1 MIRQMSYVAWLRSR
15 VGHRNVF
22 LAGTAVVV
30 RDRDRKVL
38 LRRRGDD
45 GTWALPGGVL
55 ERRERL
61 VDNARRAVREEAGHE
76 LGDLRLV
83 GVYSEPDT
91 DANYPYGDQVQ
102 QFIVAFEADTA
113 SPAVGID
120 SDETIETAWFSPDR
134 PPPLPPWHRR
144 ILANTGRSE
153 TVWRSP
159 QRRYGALD
167 QISDIR
173 SIVGSDH
180 YIGVGAI
187 GIVRD
192 AADRMLMIRR
202 ADDGSWGFPG
212 GYLDL
217 GENAASAVIREVQEE
232 TGVDVQ
238 PVRLLGVHA
247 EPEPWEYP
255 NGDRTQSVVA
265 IFECSASGETATE
278 QSGEADS
285 AAWLHL
291 DEAFVASLI
300 GPTRTLAGAV
310 LQGDGRG
317 FVVP

>member
-15 VGHRNVF
+15 IGHRKVF

-30 RDRDRKVL
+30 RDRDGKVL
-38 LRRRGDD
+38 FRRRGDD

-55 ERRERL
+55 ERGERL
-61 VDNARRAVREEAGHE
+61 VDSARREVREETGHE

-91 DANYPYGDQVQ
+91 DVTYPNGDQVQ
-102 QFIVAFEADTA
+102 QFIVAFEVDAA
-113 SPAVGID
+113 ISPVGID
-120 SDETIETAWFSPDR
+120 SDKTIETAWFSPDR
-134 PPPLPPWHRR
+134 LPPMPPWHRQ
-144 ILANTGRSE
+144 ILADTGRSE
-153 TVWRSP
+153 PVWQPP
-159 QRRYGALD
+159 QRRYDALD

-173 SIVGSDH
+173 SIIGSDH
-180 YIGVGAI
+180 CIGVGAI

-192 AADRMLMIRR
+192 AAGRTLMIRR

-217 GENAASAVIREVQEE
+217 GENADSAVIREVREE
-232 TGVDVQ
+232 IGVDVL

-247 EPEPWEYP
+247 EPEPWVYP
-255 NGDRTQSVVA
+255 NGDQTQSVVA
-265 IFECSASGETATE
+265 IFECTAAGETATE
-278 QSGEADS
+278 QGVEADS

-291 DEAFVASLI
+291 DETFVASLI
-300 GPTRTLAGAV
+300 GPTQTLAGAV
-310 LQGDGRG
+310 LQWDGRG